1 MPLSERE
8 KALLRDYHI
17 VDLKPGEPQPK
28 MTWRELLRFHRYLRA
43 LLKAPPP
50 TGPGDPN
57 A

>member
-43 LLKAPPP
+43 LVKAAPSREA
-50 TGPGDPN
+50 GGSND
-57 A
+57 

>member
-50 TGPGDPN
+50 TGSTGVEK
-57 A
+57 